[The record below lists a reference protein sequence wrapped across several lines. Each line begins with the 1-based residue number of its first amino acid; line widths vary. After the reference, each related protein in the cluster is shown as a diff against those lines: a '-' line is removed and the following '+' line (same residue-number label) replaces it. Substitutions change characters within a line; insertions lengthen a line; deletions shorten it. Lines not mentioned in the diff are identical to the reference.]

1 MNLVV
6 VAGSGNPSLADSI
19 AERLGTR
26 VCRSV
31 LNRFPDTE
39 LHAEIEES
47 VRGCDVYV
55 VQSTGPPVCGE
66 LLISPESAI
75 RHTQDQNGNIVAVA
89 AAWQRAECIAS
100 DDPRL
105 KPK

>member
-55 VQSTGPPVCGE
+55 VQPTGNCDKLDRRQTAAGRRIGLE
-66 LLISPESAI
+66 EEGGRRTATSA
-75 RHTQDQNGNIVAVA
+75 RRYWTTSLSVLSVANY
-89 AAWQRAECIAS
+89 
-100 DDPRL
+100 
-105 KPK
+105 